1 MGYLWKYSSRNY
13 TEYFSLNC
21 KGCALPHM
29 VIKQTVSPRLTSER
43 KQQGRIKTTRGCWGR
58 GEKCLVCNSSWLHRA
73 ARIVQPMWSNLFCGK
88 PKKVAC
94 DRPVSRQTARGSA
107 LCSPCSSPS
116 ISPHP
121 QRTCTGDDEITAPI
135 VPFFTP
141 SSRNIQTRASTPPC
155 TAAAK
160 QKDGEEKKV
169 IFPEVKQVFAHI
181 LLLGR
186 AAEARGQHRCGSCA
200 CGLLRRRKIIT
211 FVLKC
216 PGKSEVYQYQRDAE
230 GSFPSWAGCSADPS
244 FDGVCS

>member
-1 MGYLWKYSSRNY
+1 
-13 TEYFSLNC
+13 
-21 KGCALPHM
+21 M

-43 KQQGRIKTTRGCWGR
+43 KQHGRIKTTRGCWGR

-107 LCSPCSSPS
+107 LCSSCSSPNF
-116 ISPHP
+116 SPRP
-121 QRTCTGDDEITAPI
+121 QRTRAGDDEITPPI

-141 SSRNIQTRASTPPC
+141 SSRTIKTRASTPPLRFHC
-155 TAAAK
+155 KTDRRRGIK
-160 QKDGEEKKV
+160 MV

-186 AAEARGQHRCGSCA
+186 AADARGQHWCGSCA
-200 CGLLRRRKIIT
+200 CGRLWRRRIIT
-211 FVLKC
+211 FVLSC
-216 PGKSEVYQYQRDAE
+216 PGKSEVYQYERGAE

-244 FDGVCS
+244 FDGVSS